1 VLAALHPVP
10 EVEPIN
16 LEQMEQI
23 LCSVPLPQL
32 VEVAVVEQMG
42 RMVMVVV
49 VQAVLAAGEAGVF
62 LIL

>member
-1 VLAALHPVP
+1 
-10 EVEPIN
+10 
-16 LEQMEQI
+16 MEQI

-32 VEVAVVEQMG
+32 VEVVVVEQMG

-49 VQAVLAAGEAGVF
+49 VQAVLAAGEAGAF

>member
-1 VLAALHPVP
+1 
-10 EVEPIN
+10 
-16 LEQMEQI
+16 MEQI

-49 VQAVLAAGEAGVF
+49 VQAVVVAGEVGVF

>member
-1 VLAALHPVP
+1 VEALLLVQ

-23 LCSVPLPQL
+23 LYSVVLLQL
-32 VEVAVVEQMG
+32 QAVAAVVQME

-49 VQAVLAAGEAGVF
+49 MQVALEEEEAGVF
-62 LIL
+62 LIQ